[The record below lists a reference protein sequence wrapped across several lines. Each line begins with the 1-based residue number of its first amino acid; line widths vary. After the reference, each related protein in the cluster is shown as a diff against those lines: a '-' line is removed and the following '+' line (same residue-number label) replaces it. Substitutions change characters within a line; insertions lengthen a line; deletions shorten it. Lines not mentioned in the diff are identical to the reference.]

1 MVYSYDRTA
10 GSRFRGKPLTFNEA
24 FNVLSHQYLYELAE
38 ELLPRLSEGGWSI
51 YPNPTSIRLI
61 NKTFHR
67 FISLELEHKLPFTI
81 NVNVEGARFS
91 VAAADLEWTASKI
104 QQKLST

>member
-38 ELLPRLSEGGWSI
+38 DLLPRLLEGGWSI

-61 NKTFHR
+61 NKTFRR
-67 FISLELEHKLPFTI
+67 FINLELDHKLPFTV
-81 NVNVEGARFS
+81 NVNAEGARFS
-91 VAAADLEWTASKI
+91 VAASDLEWTASKI
-104 QQKLST
+104 YQKLES